1 MGPRLVVRS
10 GERPNLPLVRGLRR
24 RRWARLS
31 EGNAETH
38 PGSSCPTAYQAE
50 PRLDD
55 SGECFI
61 RLNIQRSP
69 QYTVHA
75 AQRAQLPLTWF
86 SPPVEAVVR
95 GVAAEQS
102 SATWS
107 HTITEIFEM
116 SSRMRQARDR
126 QREPLALSDSNPD
139 KSVTKIFRHLSSS
152 KRGHELPPLINDNK
166 IFLIDDTDKAEFFSA
181 FFAKHLNTE
190 SKPVPFFRTLSERT
204 LSTIDVSSDLIK
216 KHIIVRE
223 KSEYYIFEKTL
234 DAEAKMCDSPLS
246 KKLEAAEDLSCT
258 VPSES
263 FEPDK
268 VLLPDTPA
276 SHSGEISTHTS
287 ESRAEK
293 VPVTSILRRH
303 SLPANLSRSSFSKKV
318 TFSCVDLYH
327 FDRLQGFTCVPSQ
340 GGSTL
345 GMATKHFVKENF
357 TVTEHQRQRRQQRNA
372 ALLRFCLDGKL
383 LLSLQHFRMLERKV
397 ETAKPIQPNEMTQTV
412 VDALPPSDSL
422 HNDGTK
428 ENDISTAAESTCPG
442 MQDSSQHQSSATFEV
457 KQDVSLDE
465 IDHSLKRRIHDSPLQ
480 RTSFDVSSKDD
491 ESEDLNFLESIE
503 DYYFL
508 QPLPVKKRRVLLRRA
523 GLEKIDGTEKSECQA
538 IRISR
543 TQCGCTCPNG
553 VCDPQSC
560 QCSKNGITCQ
570 VDRLNFP
577 CTCVS
582 PHHCRNPAG
591 RIEFNPVRVK
601 THYLHTRMR
610 LELERQRE
618 EKRQRNTELCASTH
632 ERSGVLPENLLS
644 STSCNDDKDVLEGAL
659 KGADMVSSNSR
670 PFASSELLEPAS
682 SLSLANGTV
691 QSSVPYNPAP
701 FFGSPEES
709 EAFLAE
715 HNTTPQ
721 GSCRD
726 CQNDPYVHVLIQELA
741 QREPCLQTVQD
752 SSSAE
757 PVEVN
762 PRPDLFNPLSV
773 NAEQECVNN
782 KMLDGNLAFEQGS
795 FVGSVYTNQTDST
808 KDATFENALAQ
819 THAQSFLESTVNQEP
834 SLDVVDA
841 EDEEEDE
848 NEAAE
853 TNTELQA
860 SGYEAEILSP
870 DGQAVSLLTF
880 YDSIV
885 RQNTPRESERRS
897 LQLTSSC
904 PTSPQQ
910 ACRLE
915 PIASLFHPFNSP
927 CASSSVETGS
937 LLQPDNA
944 PLKTVEPS
952 LTSRAVE
959 FEGVHTSSGD
969 NCPLTPML
977 TFSGASPM
985 GPVQPSSPGR
995 PPSANSPSMYEVVTA

>member
-1 MGPRLVVRS
+1 
-10 GERPNLPLVRGLRR
+10 
-24 RRWARLS
+24 
-31 EGNAETH
+31 
-38 PGSSCPTAYQAE
+38 
-50 PRLDD
+50 
-55 SGECFI
+55 
-61 RLNIQRSP
+61 
-69 QYTVHA
+69 
-75 AQRAQLPLTWF
+75 
-86 SPPVEAVVR
+86 
-95 GVAAEQS
+95 
-102 SATWS
+102 
-107 HTITEIFEM
+107 
-116 SSRMRQARDR
+116 
-126 QREPLALSDSNPD
+126 
-139 KSVTKIFRHLSSS
+139 
-152 KRGHELPPLINDNK
+152 
-166 IFLIDDTDKAEFFSA
+166 
-181 FFAKHLNTE
+181 
-190 SKPVPFFRTLSERT
+190 
-204 LSTIDVSSDLIK
+204 
-216 KHIIVRE
+216 
-223 KSEYYIFEKTL
+223 
-234 DAEAKMCDSPLS
+234 
-246 KKLEAAEDLSCT
+246 
-258 VPSES
+258 
-263 FEPDK
+263 
-268 VLLPDTPA
+268 
-276 SHSGEISTHTS
+276 
-287 ESRAEK
+287 
-293 VPVTSILRRH
+293 
-303 SLPANLSRSSFSKKV
+303 
-318 TFSCVDLYH
+318 
-327 FDRLQGFTCVPSQ
+327 
-340 GGSTL
+340 
-345 GMATKHFVKENF
+345 MATKHFVKENF
-357 TVTEHQRQRRQQRNA
+357 TVTEHQRHRRQQRNA

-397 ETAKPIQPNEMTQTV
+397 ESAKPIQPKEVPQTV
-412 VDALPPSDSL
+412 VEALLPSESL
-422 HNDGTK
+422 HNDETK
-428 ENDISTAAESTCPG
+428 ENGISTAAEGTCSG
-442 MQDSSQHQSSATFEV
+442 MQDSSQHQSSVTCEV

-465 IDHSLKRRIHDSPLQ
+465 IDHSLKRRLHESPLQ
-480 RTSFDVSSKDD
+480 RTSSDISSKDD

-543 TQCGCTCPNG
+543 TQCGCTCANG

-610 LELERQRE
+610 LEMERQRE
-618 EKRQRNTELCASTH
+618 EKRQRSTELCASTH
-632 ERSGVLPENLLS
+632 VRSGVSPENLLS
-644 STSCNDDKDVLEGAL
+644 GTSCNNDKNVLEGAL

-670 PFASSELLEPAS
+670 PFASSESLEPAS
-682 SLSLANGTV
+682 SLSNGAA
-691 QSSVPYNPAP
+691 QPSVSYNQAP

-715 HNTTPQ
+715 LNTTPQ

-726 CQNDPYVHVLIQELA
+726 CQNDPYVHVLIQELS

-762 PRPDLFNPLSV
+762 PGPDLFNPLSV
-773 NAEQECVNN
+773 NAEQECANN

-795 FVGSVYTNQTDST
+795 FVGSVYTNQTDSI

-819 THAQSFLESTVNQEP
+819 THAQSFLEATVNQEP

-841 EDEEEDE
+841 EDEEDEDE

-853 TNTELQA
+853 TNTRLQA
-860 SGYEAEILSP
+860 SDYEAELLSP
-870 DGQAVSLLTF
+870 DGQAVSLLSF

-904 PTSPQQ
+904 STSPQQ

-927 CASSSVETGS
+927 CASPSVETGS
-937 LLQPDNA
+937 LLQPDNV
-944 PLKTVEPS
+944 PLKTVES
-952 LTSRAVE
+952 LPTSRAVE

-969 NCPLTPML
+969 SCPLAPML
-977 TFSGASPM
+977 TFNGAASM
-985 GPVQPSSPGR
+985 GPVQPSSPAR